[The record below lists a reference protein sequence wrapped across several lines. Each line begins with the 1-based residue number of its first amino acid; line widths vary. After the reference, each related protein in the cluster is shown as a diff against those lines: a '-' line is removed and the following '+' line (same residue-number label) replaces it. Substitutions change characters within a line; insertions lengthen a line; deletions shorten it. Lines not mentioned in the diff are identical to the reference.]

1 MTVSIEIPEEFARC
15 LAPDDASLG
24 RAALEALAAE
34 GVRTGKLTV
43 FQARRLLGIASRF
56 EMDGFLKAHGVF
68 LDIAPDDVRRDADVV
83 IAAASR

>member
-1 MTVSIEIPEEFARC
+1 M
-15 LAPDDASLG
+15 
-24 RAALEALAAE
+24 EALAAE